1 MAHLENCAVV
11 VSTLQ
16 VGVGEREK
24 EHTHV
29 ALHWQAPPC
38 QIYDGAIAPLFEG
51 FISREKRVIVFLPTA
66 TELFCRNNNRGIFW
80 LLMLTFTVM
89 D

>member
-51 FISREKRVIVFLPTA
+51 FISREEGSFSLQQPRNCFAEITIVAF
-66 TELFCRNNNRGIFW
+66 FW